1 MASAKVKSDEKD
13 ELVIEEE
20 IGIFQRTTKQISP
33 SSTQKR
39 KQNDNARVE
48 SPSKYIHHSDGNRIA
63 TTGMKNNSLS
73 VPFWKNLNHRQSSF
87 QFETHEIGSFSLL
100 SRTNDKE
107 CFEDQRYLR
116 VYKYPL
122 QTLNVNFDLK
132 VGESDFSSEV
142 QSKNIDAMLWWTLQ
156 HKQDIFKNN
165 QFTFDFLSWR
175 GVLRLIMFSIY
186 EKHSDWS
193 LAVIKFKNAY
203 FLCEYATELQII
215 DEQNMT
221 PEHRSFCYYGHKF
234 EEYVTKNDTSTE
246 PLNPLKQ
253 FTGVFQ
259 ATMGSYRL
267 LYGAEMDCVVEK
279 SSSITEHIELKVC
292 AGKSLNDLPLKH
304 NRKFA
309 KWWIQCFLV
318 GIKTMVIGLRDNNG
332 IVNSL
337 APLNIEDIEKATCT
351 WTRQS
356 FFNFFL
362 LFAQFVK
369 EHVTNEYSHDHK
381 DVVLFNFLPSSQTIT
396 MTKSSDSKYHFLP
409 DWFSNQF
416 I

>member
-1 MASAKVKSDEKD
+1 MASAKTKSDEKD
-13 ELVIEEE
+13 EPVIEEE
-20 IGIFQRTTKQISP
+20 TGVFQRTIQQISP
-33 SSTQKR
+33 STKEKR
-39 KQNDNARVE
+39 KRNEEIPVE
-48 SPSKYIHHSDGNRIA
+48 SPKKCSHRSDGNRCSI
-63 TTGMKNNSLS
+63 TEMKNNSLS

-87 QFETHEIGSFSLL
+87 QFQTHEIGYFSLL
-100 SRTNDKE
+100 NRTDDKE
-107 CFEDQRYLR
+107 CFEDKRYLR

-122 QTLNVNFDLK
+122 KTLNVNFDLK
-132 VGESDFSSEV
+132 VGESDFISEG
-142 QSKNIDAMLWWTLQ
+142 QSKNINAMLWWILR

-186 EKHSDWS
+186 EKHSDWL

-203 FLCEYATELQII
+203 FLCEFETDMQKK

-234 EEYVTKNDTSTE
+234 EEYVTKNDTLTE
-246 PLNPLKQ
+246 PLNPSRQ
-253 FTGVFQ
+253 FAGVFQ
-259 ATMGSYRL
+259 ATIGSYRL

-292 AGKSLNDLPLKH
+292 AGRSLDDLPFKH

-337 APLNIEDIEKATCT
+337 TPLHITDIETATCT

-356 FFNFFL
+356 FFNFFF
-362 LFAQFVK
+362 LFAEFLK
-369 EHVTNEYSHDHK
+369 EHVTNEYSYNHK
-381 DVVLFNFLPSSQTIT
+381 DVVLFRFLPSSQTIT

-409 DWFSNQF
+409 DWCFNQF

>member
-1 MASAKVKSDEKD
+1 MANAKIKSDEKD
-13 ELVIEEE
+13 QLVIEEE
-20 IGIFQRTTKQISP
+20 VGVFQHTIKQISP
-33 SSTQKR
+33 STTEKR
-39 KQNDNARVE
+39 KQTEDTHVG
-48 SPSKYIHHSDGNRIA
+48 SPTKCMHHSDGSRFSKTQMEN
-63 TTGMKNNSLS
+63 KSLS

-107 CFEDQRYLR
+107 CFEDKRYRR

-122 QTLNVNFDLK
+122 QTLSVNFDLK
-132 VGESDFSSEV
+132 VGESDFISEA
-142 QSKNIDAMLWWTLQ
+142 QSKNIDAMLWWALQ

-186 EKHSDWS
+186 EKHSDWL

-203 FLCEYATELQII
+203 FLCEFETEMQTK

-246 PLNPLKQ
+246 LLNPSKQ

-259 ATMGSYRL
+259 ATIGSYRL
-267 LYGAEMDCVVEK
+267 LYGAEMDCIVEK
-279 SSSITEHIELKVC
+279 SSSVTEHIELKVC
-292 AGKSLNDLPLKH
+292 AGKSLNDLPFKH

-332 IVNSL
+332 IVSNL
-337 APLNIEDIEKATCT
+337 APLNIGDIEKATCT

-356 FFNFFL
+356 FVNFFL
-362 LFAQFVK
+362 LFAEFLK

-381 DVVLFNFLPSSQTIT
+381 DVFLFHFLPSSQTIT

-409 DWFSNQF
+409 DRFLNQF